1 MRYEIKGGMMP
12 VVEIVLEAGESV
24 NCEKGAWYG
33 CLRICRCR
41 HQVAE

>member
-24 NCEKGAWYG
+24 KYMYG
-33 CLRICRCR
+33 I
-41 HQVAE
+41 